1 MAGST
6 TRLDL
11 NTFDGSDPFSETP
24 FNINWGK
31 LDAAPGVHVC
41 TSSTRPAYPD
51 WDTNQIGRLIFETD
65 TKRLYEYIG
74 SSNYSLIADG
84 AMPTPQTDGSSADT
98 AINSSNGSAPTL
110 FDSSNM
116 RIYKEFTRATYCL
129 ISWQVSITTSPTVGQ
144 VDQTGYVGFAYKT
157 GNSIGTGT
165 LSALQSSMAT
175 SHVQTTEPSNTGAT
189 FTMSGTTA
197 GVWGSGATVASPK
210 GYTFY
215 CAGYKS
221 GANWDATATVQR
233 ITVTPIR

>member
-11 NTFDGSDPFSETP
+11 NTFDGGDPFSETP
-24 FNINWGK
+24 FNQNWSK
-31 LDAAPGVHVC
+31 LDEAPGVHVC

-51 WDTNQIGRLIFETD
+51 WDTAQIGRLIFETD

-84 AMPTPQTDGSSADT
+84 AMPTPQTAYSSADT
-98 AINSSNGSAPTL
+98 AISSTNGAIPTL
-110 FDSSNM
+110 FDAGNV
-116 RIYKEFTRATYCL
+116 RVYKEFTRATYCL
-129 ISWQVSITTSPTVGQ
+129 ISWQVSVRTNETVGQ
-144 VDQTGYVGFAYKT
+144 VDQTGYVGYAYKT
-157 GNSIGTGT
+157 GNAIGTGT
-165 LSALQSSMAT
+165 LSALQSGLAT
-175 SHVQTTEPSNTGAT
+175 SHVQTTEPGDTGAT
-189 FTMSGTTA
+189 FSMSGSSV

-215 CAGYKS
+215 CGGYRS
-221 GANWDATATVQR
+221 GTNWDASSTIQR